1 MNKKIQMILEEN
13 GFTVN
18 HANKSITTEL
28 YGIDMSANYELDY
41 DTYNKMTFPQALQ
54 LKSVFTVNEIQDFL
68 RRESHLYT
76 FPRVTELIDDH
87 TFDMDDSDLD
97 CISNTWKLNRKVLE
111 DAFRDLEI
119 SILYDLQAAKSIYIT
134 LNDFDKFLDEI
145 NVVGYSNN
153 ITVSSPYSNIKICG
167 LTWDDAYMAVGTYI
181 EKLVERGELIIE
193 DDCSPFGFELCETL
207 NDKFGMDDYCDEE
220 DEE

>member
-18 HANKSITTEL
+18 HANKSITIEL
-28 YGIDMSANYELDY
+28 YGIDISANYELDY
-41 DTYNKMTFPQALQ
+41 DTYNKMTFPQALK
-54 LKSVFTVNEIQDFL
+54 LKSIFTVDEIQDFL
-68 RRESHLYT
+68 RKESHLYT
-76 FPRVTELIDDH
+76 FPRVAEMIDEH
-87 TFDMDDSDLD
+87 TFDMDDRDLD
-97 CISNTWKLNRKVLE
+97 CISNGWKLNKKVLE
-111 DAFRDLEI
+111 DKFRDLET

-134 LNDFDKFLDEI
+134 LYDFDKFLDEI
-145 NVVGYSNN
+145 NIVGYSNN
-153 ITVSSPYSNIKICG
+153 ITVSSPYSNIKTYG

-193 DDCSPFGFELCETL
+193 GDCSPFGFELCETL
-207 NDKFGMDDYCDEE
+207 NDKFGIDDYYDE